1 MKTLI
6 ISGGDYSPLP
16 DAVFDRVI
24 ACDRGYLHARRMGIQ
39 PDLIIG
45 DFDSAPV
52 PEGEVPVERFSS
64 RKDDTDTM
72 LAVKRALSMGSG
84 EILIAC
90 AFGGRLDHTV
100 ANIQSGA
107 FVAGQGGTTRLFG
120 AGTEAVIFG
129 NGTESFPQRDCCSLS
144 VFSLSE
150 TAVINIKGAEYSG
163 DGIRLSAA
171 FPLGVSNAWA
181 EDTIS
186 VTVQDGIVMVMI
198 CDLTRESDRN
208 I

>member
-16 DAVFDRVI
+16 VAEFDRVI
-24 ACDRGYLHARRMGIQ
+24 ACDCGYLHARRMRIQ

-52 PEGEVPVERFSS
+52 PESVIPVERLPSH
-64 RKDDTDTM
+64 KDDTDTM
-72 LAVKRALSMGSG
+72 LAVKKALSMGSR
-84 EILIAC
+84 EIHIAC

-107 FVAGQGGTTRLFG
+107 YIAGKGGTARLFG

-129 NGTESFPQRDCCSLS
+129 NGTELFPQRNHESLS

-150 TAVINIKGAEYSG
+150 TAVISIKGAEYSG
-163 DGIRLSAA
+163 EGIRLSAA
-171 FPLGVSNAWA
+171 YPLGVSNAWE
-181 EDTIS
+181 EDAIS
-186 VTVQDGIVMVMI
+186 VTVQEGTVMVMI
-198 CDLTRESDRN
+198 CDLTKESDRS

>member
-72 LAVKRALSMGSG
+72 LAVKKALSMGSG

-107 FVAGQGGTTRLFG
+107 FIAGQGGTTRERVMPDTCYTG
-120 AGTEAVIFG
+120 RNDNIRQGRTTIKCIIPDARNAVWQYNSGEGQATEERPIFDDCNTVRNDDSGQRFTTSERAMPDAYYAVRNCERI
-129 NGTESFPQRDCCSLS
+129 QR
-144 VFSLSE
+144 
-150 TAVINIKGAEYSG
+150 
-163 DGIRLSAA
+163 
-171 FPLGVSNAWA
+171 
-181 EDTIS
+181 
-186 VTVQDGIVMVMI
+186 
-198 CDLTRESDRN
+198 
-208 I
+208 